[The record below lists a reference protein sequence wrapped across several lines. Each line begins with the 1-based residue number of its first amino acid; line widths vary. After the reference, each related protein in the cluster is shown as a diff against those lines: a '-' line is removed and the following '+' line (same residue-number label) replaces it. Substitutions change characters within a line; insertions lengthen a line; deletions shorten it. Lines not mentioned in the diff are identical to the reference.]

1 VHPTKERVVM
11 KRADCLVKLAEIVR
25 EDDLVVVALGGT
37 WDEWDAARRSDANF
51 FNSAMGSNVPLALG
65 LSLALPH
72 RRVVLL
78 DTEGCILMTLGAL
91 CTLANHQPP
100 NLHVFVFDNG
110 VYQATG
116 GQPTATAG
124 KANIAALARAAGIA
138 QAIEVDAP
146 EPFSAAALAALNG
159 PGLTFIVARVEP
171 HKGPRAERWED
182 HVENKYRFVR
192 YIESTEGARILT
204 H

>member
-1 VHPTKERVVM
+1 MRDVM
-11 KRADCLVKLAEIVR
+11 NRADCLLELAR
-25 EDDLVVVALGGT
+25 MMRDDDLVVAALGGT
-37 WDEWDAARRSDANF
+37 WDEWDTARRSDANF

-65 LSLALPH
+65 LALALPH
-72 RRVVLL
+72 RRVILL

-91 CTLANHQPP
+91 CTLGNHQPP

-138 QAIEVDAP
+138 QASEVAAPDA
-146 EPFSAAALAALNG
+146 FSAAASAALNG
-159 PGLTFIVARVEP
+159 PGLTFVVARVEP
-171 HKGPRAERWED
+171 HKGPRADRWED
-182 HVENKYRFVR
+182 HAENKYRFVR
-192 YIESTEGARILT
+192 YIESSEGVRILT